1 MRQLQS
7 TIYCFKSIQQWKK
20 QFLENAPLVFEEAV
34 PVKKY
39 KEELREKEKQIEDLQ
54 KALGKATIEC
64 KIRSKWTPIPF

>member
-1 MRQLQS
+1 M
-7 TIYCFKSIQQWKK
+7 YCFKSIQQWKK

-54 KALGKATIEC
+54 KALGKATIERDLDI
-64 KIRSKWTPIPF
+64 KKSKELGIE